1 MPLNAHSKAALE
13 FKSTSAGTW
22 DVLLTLT
29 FTTFSPHFYG
39 AAKIDSFAGFV
50 DGSADEKTLY
60 VFITFSLKPREGQI
74 QLTY

>member
-1 MPLNAHSKAALE
+1 MPLNAHSKAALD
-13 FKSTSAGTW
+13 FKSTSGGTW

-50 DGSADEKTLY
+50 TERRRENFICLY
-60 VFITFSLKPREGQI
+60 NFFFETRAKAKFN
-74 QLTY
+74 LTY